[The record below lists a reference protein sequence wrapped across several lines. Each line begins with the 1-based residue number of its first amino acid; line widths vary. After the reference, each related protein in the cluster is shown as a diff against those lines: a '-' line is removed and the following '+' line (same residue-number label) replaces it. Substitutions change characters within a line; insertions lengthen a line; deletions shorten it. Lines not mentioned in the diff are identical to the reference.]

1 MKPATEQQINTVFF
15 MPPREEM
22 LLNTPAPATQSCS
35 PAGAQSDFS
44 RDTAAFD

>member
-1 MKPATEQQINTVFF
+1 MQPATIQQQSAVFF

-22 LLNTPAPATQSCS
+22 LLNIPAPATQSCS